1 MLHILHTVLP
11 IILRDPSREKRW
23 GRGGWP
29 KNQKIFMQ
37 AKMIEKNIVQRRR

>member
-23 GRGGWP
+23 GRGGG
-29 KNQKIFMQ
+29 QKTKKYSCKQ
-37 AKMIEKNIVQRRR
+37 K